1 MSGDRF
7 DRQDDEVQ
15 CEDGTVAVRC
25 SPGSFARFSRWMDG
39 ELAKL
44 ERRWFRA
51 NAQAARQA
59 VSRSLFK
66 PKPR

>member
-1 MSGDRF
+1 MNDNRF
-7 DRQDDEVQ
+7 SRQDDRTPWEQ
-15 CEDGTVAVRC
+15 GTVAVRC
-25 SPGSFARFSRWMDG
+25 SLSSFARFSRWMDG

-51 NAQAARQA
+51 NSEARRQA
-59 VSRSLFK
+59 TSRSFK

>member
-1 MSGDRF
+1 MNDRRF
-7 DRQDDEVQ
+7 DRQDDWTPE
-15 CEDGTVAVRC
+15 EHGTVAVRC
-25 SPGSFARFSRWMDG
+25 SLSSFARFSRWMDG

-51 NAQAARQA
+51 SAQAQRQA
-59 VSRSLFK
+59 ASRRCK